1 MSGLKKENTVST
13 TKKRSMMGE
22 AMIRLVHNKTA
33 MAGLIVLFIIAVL
46 CMCASL
52 ICPEGYNEQNIA
64 DRFIG
69 PGNSEYLLGTDN
81 LGRSMLARILFGGR
95 YTLLIG
101 FAATLVST
109 VLGIILGTFAGYY
122 GGIIDNVIMR
132 ILDVLNSIPN
142 LLMAIVI
149 SATLGNGIVN
159 TIFAV
164 GIAAVPGFART
175 VRGPMLAVMN
185 EEYIEAARSIDAK
198 DARIMFRH
206 ILPNIMSPIIVQFT
220 LGLAM
225 SILCVSSLSF
235 LGMGIQAPEPEWG
248 ALLSNSRQY
257 LQQYPYLANIPGL
270 AVAVVV
276 LAVNLFGDGLRDAL
290 DPKLKY

>member
-1 MSGLKKENTVST
+1 MSRLKKGKIVSA
-13 TKKRSMMGE
+13 TKRRSMMGE

-33 MAGLIVLFIIAVL
+33 MAGIFVLLIITLL
-46 CMCASL
+46 CLSASL

-64 DRFIG
+64 DRFTG
-69 PGNSEYLLGTDN
+69 PGSEYLLGTDR
-81 LGRSMLARILFGGR
+81 LGRSMLARILYGGR

-109 VLGIILGTFAGYY
+109 VMGIILGTFAGYY
-122 GGIIDNVIMR
+122 GGIVDNVIMR
-132 ILDVLNSIPN
+132 VLDVLNSIPN

-149 SATLGNGIVN
+149 SATLGNGIIN

-248 ALLSNSRQY
+248 ALLSDSRQY

-270 AVAVVV
+270 AVAIVV